1 MVAQVGQPVGWPGT
15 RNRYFHPYL
24 GYHQKRGNFLVASVR
39 LREGIKH
46 GQSYSFAHQEISP
59 PLILS

>member
-39 LREGIKH
+39 LRGGIKN
-46 GQSYSFAHQEISP
+46 GQSYSFARQAIS
-59 PLILS
+59 